1 VLFLY
6 IAMIA
11 DLLRKSYKFIE
22 AASDGDDA
30 MAKNVQD
37 TQFAHL
43 MAVVRRTTVSTD
55 ESTSALI
62 ELKRASFSSDRCSA
76 LHSAIIESTDAARS
90 MGSKKTF
97 STSVAQT
104 HMLLYNYLPMS
115 LWDALKDDSISLDEK
130 CEKLTDFMHSIGLLH
145 PSQTPT
151 QVGACAIIVATDGRT
166 HSPIAVY
173 NALDTM
179 RKQLSFKRKF
189 RCDTAV
195 SLNAYPVKVEDYVT
209 VAPNAYSPADPPV
222 ACQIS
227 ALAIRNTLRIVACRK
242 SNALV
247 RDHVQPQAA
256 PVGMGRLQMQ
266 GLPPNMYGRF
276 GAAAYNPM
284 MQWMPNQFDAPV
296 RRVNSKRPVSMLA
309 NGVNEAVHADDVPHG
324 LAIEDRGP
332 PAEPPL
338 VPRATDELG
347 DGDDADGLDAMLVG
361 LGHVGSSSKGKNT
374 GKSKRKSKRKNK
386 MAKKPANGDVHKKL
400 AGHGGARKKFASHVK
415 TKLRGGWLLL
425 VVQRGGAARS
435 DATYNLYLRSPAH
448 EITFPYRSL
457 LRTCTCLFSLGR
469 RLAGLNQL

>member
-1 VLFLY
+1 
-6 IAMIA
+6 MIA
-11 DLLRKSYKFIE
+11 DLLRKSYKFVE

-62 ELKRASFSSDRCSA
+62 ELKNASFSSDRCKA

-104 HMLLYNYLPMS
+104 HMFLYNYLPMS
-115 LWDALKDDSISLDEK
+115 LWNALKDDSISLDEK

-151 QVGACAIIVATDGRT
+151 QVGACAIIVAADGRT

-256 PVGMGRLQMQ
+256 PVGMGHFQMQ
-266 GLPPNMYGRF
+266 GLPPNMYDRF

-361 LGHVGSSSKGKNT
+361 LGHVGSSSKGQNT

-386 MAKKPANGDVHKKL
+386 MAKKPASGDVHKKL
-400 AGHGGARKKFASHVK
+400 AGHGGAHKKLRDGRSQLAGHVK

-448 EITFPYRSL
+448 EITFPYRSS

>member
-1 VLFLY
+1 
-6 IAMIA
+6 MIA
-11 DLLRKSYKFIE
+11 DLLRKSYRFIE

-62 ELKRASFSSDRCSA
+62 ELKNASCSSDRCKA

-104 HMLLYNYLPMS
+104 HMFLYNYLPMS
-115 LWDALKDDSISLDEK
+115 LWNALKDDSISLDEK

-151 QVGACAIIVATDGRT
+151 QVGACAIIVAADGRQ

-179 RKQLSFKRKF
+179 RKQLSYKRKF

-227 ALAIRNTLRIVACRK
+227 ALAIRNTLRTVACRK

-256 PVGMGRLQMQ
+256 PVGMGHFQMQ
-266 GLPPNMYGRF
+266 GLPPNMYDRF
-276 GAAAYNPM
+276 GAAAYNQM

-361 LGHVGSSSKGKNT
+361 LGHVGSSSKGKNA
-374 GKSKRKSKRKNK
+374 GKSKRKNK
-386 MAKKPANGDVHKKL
+386 TAKKPAAASGGVHKKL
-400 AGHGGARKKFASHVK
+400 AGHAE
-415 TKLRGGWLLL
+415 TKLRGDWLLL

-448 EITFPYRSL
+448 EITFPYRSS